1 MKNLVPPIIFTILVL
16 SLGCSPAQ
24 KEPLPVSEGDLVKL
38 LLDIHV
44 AEGALAQH
52 PGGPSKDSLADT
64 YYNQVAKIHHIS
76 RSELDSSLAILQRN
90 PDIAKE
96 VYEKVLEVIEK
107 KRLER

>member
-1 MKNLVPPIIFTILVL
+1 M
-16 SLGCSPAQ
+16 
-24 KEPLPVSEGDLVKL
+24 PVSQDELVKL

-52 PGGPSKDSLADT
+52 PGGPSKDSLAET
-64 YYNQVAKIHHIS
+64 YYNQVAKIHQVS
-76 RSELDSSLAILQRN
+76 RSELDSCLVILQRN

-96 VYEKVLEVIEK
+96 VYEKVLEIIEK